1 MDLMK
6 EATRLVSLSSVFVWL
21 GWIGVAWA
29 LIAGLLWWWDLAT
42 KDAFNFLE
50 AFALSSAAIAQ
61 PLFTAIV
68 LASIGHALRLFALYV
83 AHQSAGE

>member
-1 MDLMK
+1 MDPIK
-6 EATRLVSLSSVFVWL
+6 EATRLVSLATVFVWL

-29 LIAGLLWWWDLAT
+29 LIAGLLWWIDLAG
-42 KDAFNFLE
+42 KEAFDLLE

-68 LASIGHALRLFALYV
+68 LAAIGHALRLFAIT
-83 AHQSAGE
+83 AASRSGE

>member
-1 MDLMK
+1 MDLMR
-6 EATRLVSLSSVFVWL
+6 EATRLVSLATVFVWL

-29 LIAGLLWWWDLAT
+29 LISGLFWWIDLWG
-42 KDAFNFLE
+42 KEAFDFLE

-68 LASIGHALRLFALYV
+68 LAAIGHALRLFAI
-83 AHQSAGE
+83 SAVSRNE

>member
-1 MDLMK
+1 MDLYK
-6 EATRLVSLSSVFVWL
+6 EATRLVSLATVFVWL

-68 LASIGHALRLFALYV
+68 LASIGHALRLFAIY
-83 AHQSAGE
+83 ASSQSGNE